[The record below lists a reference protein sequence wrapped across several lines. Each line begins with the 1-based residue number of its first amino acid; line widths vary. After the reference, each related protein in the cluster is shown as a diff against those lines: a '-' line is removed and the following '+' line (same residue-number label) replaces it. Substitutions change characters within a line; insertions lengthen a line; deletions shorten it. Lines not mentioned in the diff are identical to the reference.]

1 MQIWGGLGVQ
11 DREPGSSLV
20 PQTTPIR
27 PLASDSASLTTN
39 VLMWIQAVKYENEI
53 VNVGAEAA
61 GCPLIVISLF
71 FLTITM
77 LIWGGINSFPF
88 FKSLT
93 FSAFLQAV
101 I

>member
-1 MQIWGGLGVQ
+1 
-11 DREPGSSLV
+11 
-20 PQTTPIR
+20 
-27 PLASDSASLTTN
+27 
-39 VLMWIQAVKYENEI
+39 MWIQAVKYENEI

-61 GCPLIVISLF
+61 GCPLIVIPLF
-71 FLTITM
+71 FLSITM
-77 LIWGGINSFPF
+77 LIWGGINNFPF